1 MALGAD
7 PGDVLRMVLGQ
18 GMMPVLVGLAAG
30 ALGAL
35 AAGRYLASLLFEVS
49 PRDPGAFAAA
59 SVLLLMV
66 AAAACLAPAYR
77 ATKVSPIEALR
88 FE

>member
-1 MALGAD
+1 
-7 PGDVLRMVLGQ
+7 
-18 GMMPVLVGLAAG
+18 
-30 ALGAL
+30 LGAL

-49 PRDPGAFAAA
+49 PRDPVAFAAA
-59 SVLLLMV
+59 SGVLLIV

-77 ATKVSPIEALR
+77 ATRVSPVEALR